1 MSDPGSKS
9 ADATSKIS
17 ARRFAESH
25 IPGNVTPGRD
35 PEISRPGSGNPRSG
49 VGCQIFPDPGPDR
62 EISGKVTPW
71 PESGRIP
78 EFPVRTGNFGK
89 STKSWGVAGI
99 SGKPRS
105 GPGSGRNP
113 GNSRETP
120 VPGGI
125 REFPG
130 NPAREGPEP
139 QFRPGTGNSRE
150 TPSGRVRNPGFGRE
164 PGIPGSGP
172 KLGRKRSR
180 NPETRPES
188 GPGTPK
194 LGRKRYFSAWKRENV
209 LILRVSRPKSSLETA
224 EKYRFR
230 PSFGL
235 ETAWKREKVPLF
247 VLKLRVGKW
256 PKKCT
261 FRH

>member
-1 MSDPGSKS
+1 MLAPGVKS

-35 PEISRPGSGNPRSG
+35 PEISRPGPGNPRSG

-62 EISGKVTPW
+62 EISGKVSPG

-89 STKSWGVAGI
+89 SAKSWGVAGI

-105 GPGSGRNP
+105 GPGSGRDPGIPGIFRSGREISGNSGNPGIPRPGGSGSRFRGGFREFPGNPGSGRDPGIFRSGREISGNSGNP
-113 GNSRETP
+113 GNPRPGVSGTP

-130 NPAREGPEP
+130 NPARDRPEP
-139 QFRPGTGNSRE
+139 RNWPGTRNSRF
-150 TPSGRVRNPGFGRE
+150 RA
-164 PGIPGSGP
+164 
-172 KLGRKRSR
+172 
-180 NPETRPES
+180 ETRPES

-194 LGRKRYFSAWKRENV
+194 LGRN
-209 LILRVSRPKSSLETA
+209 
-224 EKYRFR
+224 
-230 PSFGL
+230 
-235 ETAWKREKVPLF
+235 
-247 VLKLRVGKW
+247 
-256 PKKCT
+256 
-261 FRH
+261 